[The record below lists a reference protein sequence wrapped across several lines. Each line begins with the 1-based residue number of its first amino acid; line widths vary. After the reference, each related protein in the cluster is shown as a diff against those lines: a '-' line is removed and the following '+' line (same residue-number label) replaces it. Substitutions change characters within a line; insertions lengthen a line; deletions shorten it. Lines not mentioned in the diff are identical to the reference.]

1 MTMSAHV
8 NHTAHDGATTRSIT
22 STMPAIGTGS
32 MEPAGA
38 VTRTPA
44 TLSREDLK
52 FCGIAA
58 RAVYAVA
65 TEVALLGRHS
75 DSAKDL
81 ALERLTQLV
90 PNGPFDCDCHAGTAV
105 KLINPKGH
113 GANSDRFQ
121 RAELFWF
128 RRTYPGERRLTD
140 GLAMF
145 ICACLWWTEQQGKRS
160 IQGVSPLTTAD
171 FDKKLKGLGFLQGE
185 RKALCTILRYQP
197 RR

>member
-1 MTMSAHV
+1 MSAHAS
-8 NHTAHDGATTRSIT
+8 NTEHGGAINGSLASTTS
-22 STMPAIGTGS
+22 AIGSGS
-32 MEPAGA
+32 LEPACA
-38 VTRTPA
+38 VGRTPA
-44 TLSREDLK
+44 KLSREDLK

-58 RAVYAVA
+58 RAVYVVA
-65 TEVALLGRHS
+65 SEVALLGRRS
-75 DSAKDL
+75 DTVKDF

-90 PNGPFDCDCHAGTAV
+90 PNGPFDYDCHAGTAV

-113 GANSDRFQ
+113 GANSARFQ
-121 RAELFWF
+121 RVELFWF

-140 GLAMF
+140 GLTMF

-171 FDKKLKGLGFLQGE
+171 FDKKLKALGFLQGE